1 MNEGIE
7 LAVRRWVETAVIGLN
22 LCPFAK
28 REWLSN
34 RVRLV
39 VNSTE
44 SVEVLLESLSH
55 ELDRLISD
63 TEIETTLLI
72 HPNTLRSFEDYNQF
86 LGMADQLITLLKLD
100 GVFQIASFHPEYQ
113 FDGLDANQVE
123 NYTNRSPYPILHI
136 LREESL
142 EYAISQHRNTQEIPN
157 TNIRRLRDLGLDHM
171 RHLLQTCYE

>member
-28 REWLSN
+28 REWLAN

-55 ELDRLISD
+55 ELDRLASD
-63 TEIETTLLI
+63 TKIETTLLI

-86 LGMADQLITLLKLD
+86 LGMADQLISLLQFD
-100 GVFQIASFHPEYQ
+100 GFFQIASFHPEYQ

-142 EYAISQHRNTQEIPN
+142 EYAISQHPNTQEIPN

-171 RHLLQTCYE
+171 RQLLLACYE

>member
-1 MNEGIE
+1 MNKGIE
-7 LAVRRWVETAVIGLN
+7 LAVSRWVETAVIDLN

-44 SVEVLLESLSH
+44 SPEVLLESLSH
-55 ELDRLISD
+55 ELNRLLSDRK
-63 TEIETTLLI
+63 IETTLLI

-86 LGMADQLITLLKLD
+86 LGLADQLITLLKFD

-113 FDGLDANQVE
+113 FDGLDTNQVE

-142 EYAISQHRNTQEIPN
+142 EHVISQHPNIEEIPN

-171 RHLLQTCYE
+171 KQLLSLIHI